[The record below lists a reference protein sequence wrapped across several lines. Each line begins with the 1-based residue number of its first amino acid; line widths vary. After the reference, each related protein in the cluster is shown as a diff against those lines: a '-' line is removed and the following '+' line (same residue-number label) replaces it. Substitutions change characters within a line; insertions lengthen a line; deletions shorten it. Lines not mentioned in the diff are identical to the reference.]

1 VGDLDLAEAKRTV
14 GDRIC
19 LKGHVDLLYVVKMGT
34 PELVDRTV
42 REAMEI
48 AKPGGG
54 FILGSSDSFRDGT
67 PLANIQAYFD
77 AARKYGGY

>member
-1 VGDLDLAEAKRTV
+1 
-14 GDRIC
+14 
-19 LKGHVDLLYVVKMGT
+19 VDLLYVVKHGT

-54 FILGSSDSFRDGT
+54 FIIGSSDSFREGT
-67 PLANIQAYFD
+67 PMENIRAYFD
-77 AARKYGGY
+77 ACRKYGVYE